1 MAYPISDVPR
11 RIVYSGSAGVGPYA
25 FTFEVLVATD
35 IAVYKNATLLTLT
48 TDYTVSINT
57 GTGTGTVTLVVA
69 ATGSDQIT
77 IVGDRAIQRTSDFV
91 TGGDLF
97 ANTLNDELDAQT
109 IYVQQVD
116 EKTDRCI
123 RAPVTDPLSVNM
135 QLPSKANRATKYLGF
150 DINGS
155 VIAVD
160 GTSTPLTVGSI
171 ATQDANNVAITGGSI
186 SGIADLAV
194 ADGGTGSSS
203 AAGARTNLG
212 LVIGTDVLAPN
223 GNGASLTSLN
233 GSQVT
238 TGTVPAARLPLAS
251 DADVKTGTS
260 ASVVVTPDALRK
272 GALVLDTVQ
281 ASTSGTAINFTGIP
295 SWVKRITV
303 MFAGVSTS
311 GSNFI
316 DIQIGDSGG
325 IETTGYTGAQTNIIG
340 GSTGGGN
347 YSGDAFEL
355 RYNGTVY
362 TFSGHFVL
370 TLLNSATN
378 LWVGSG
384 VHGISSGLAAMFF
397 SAGQKTL
404 SATLDRLSISA
415 GGDTFDAGSINIM
428 YE

>member
-238 TGTVPAARLPLAS
+238 TGTVLAARLPLAS

-272 GALVLDTVQ
+272 GALVLGTAQ
-281 ASTSGTAINFTGIP
+281 ASTSGTAIDFTGIP

-303 MFAGVSTS
+303 MFSGVSTN
-311 GSNFI
+311 GTNLI
-316 DIQIGDSGG
+316 DIQLGDSGG
-325 IETTGYTGAQTNIIG
+325 IETTGYTGSQCNVITG
-340 GSTGGGN
+340 VGSSN
-347 YSGDAFEL
+347 YAGDAFEI
-355 RYNGTVY
+355 RY
-362 TFSGHFVL
+362 FSAPLSISGQFVF
-370 TLLNSATN
+370 TLFDPATN
-378 LWVGSG
+378 LWVGTATFGSNSG
-384 VHGISSGLAAMFF
+384 STGMSF
-397 SAGQKTL
+397 SAGQKAL
-404 SATLDRLSISA
+404 SDVLDRLRISA
-415 GGDTFDAGSINIM
+415 NGDTFDSGAINIM

>member
-260 ASVVVTPDALRK
+260 TSVVVTPDALRK
-272 GALVLDTVQ
+272 GTLVLGTAQ
-281 ASTSGTAINFTGIP
+281 ASTSGTAIDFTGIP
-295 SWVKRITV
+295 AWVKRVTV
-303 MFAGVSTS
+303 MFSGVSTT
-311 GSNFI
+311 GSNPVI
-316 DIQIGDSGG
+316 IQLGDAGG
-325 IETTGYTGAQTNIIG
+325 FETTGYLSSASYG
-340 GSTGGGN
+340 GSAGN
-347 YSGDAFEL
+347 YSSSTAGFIVDAGNTAAAATTRRGMVVIVNL
-355 RYNGTVY
+355 NGNQWVC
-362 TFSGHFVL
+362 SGTSDAGNV
-370 TLLNSATN
+370 SA
-378 LWVGSG
+378 S
-384 VHGISSGLAAMFF
+384 I
-397 SAGQKTL
+397 AGGKTL
-404 SATLDRLSISA
+404 SDVLTQVRITSNSV
-415 GGDTFDAGSINIM
+415 DTFDAGSINIM